1 MADNNA
7 FNAQGA
13 GLTSQE
19 TEIDHSV
26 SNHRDRNHFD
36 LSYNFYNT
44 QLFGL
49 LTPSMCFDA
58 IQRDT
63 IKYQSGH
70 AMRTYTLAS
79 PLLNGITVYKD
90 TFRVPMAAISEHAW
104 QYIKSNPV
112 AGTDIDFRAV
122 SPILSPYELCSFL
135 NHEYAFLKSLIS
147 NSNPPSD
154 FNGTYRF
161 FHFLNLLNLVLSESS
176 LPNSLGI
183 NLSIY
188 PASFNSSGQP
198 IAKRSYTHC
207 LYIFLKLIGHPLVL
221 SFSHKS
227 DFRTYSFDI
236 SKTVEFRGFLEF
248 LQYSYC
254 LSPNEWLV
262 DDFSKEKFVSLLH
275 FLANAFI
282 SDEAVPLVDLP
293 SDIFVTSWV
302 APPDS
307 IESSELSKYY
317 VNISRLV
324 AYQLICSQ
332 FYTNDSIDPVNDSHK
347 WHNAQMKLYTSTG
360 LSATFFNSAG
370 VDILNDSCC
379 GEYIHNILDTST
391 ALSVKVNSYGY
402 LYNLFM
408 YNRALKYSDYFI
420 TSKTRPYAV
429 GSSEI
434 VVGDGVTGID
444 LTRSLLVQRFLNA
457 CNRIGN
463 NFLEFAKR
471 MGGTLPTTRDAQP
484 YILSS
489 ETFNVDNFE
498 VENTAQDQGNVTT
511 NLKSYDSK
519 FSFEAFI
526 DEDSII
532 MQLCSVRCKTAYNNY
547 LDKHV
552 SHIDRFDFF
561 TPMLQ
566 DLGDINVSSREL
578 DAGSYS
584 TTSVFGYK
592 PVYSEY
598 RETYDKVSGGFVT
611 SLQSWIYQNDFKRP
625 YKGDFKYS
633 HIDDSFIRF
642 TPSNFDYFYSSLTGL
657 GADYYHFIFKHLNQI
672 DAVRP
677 IKDVPNLLF

>member
-26 SNHRDRNHFD
+26 SNNRDRNHFD

-63 IKYQSGH
+63 IKYRSGH

-112 AGTDIDFRAV
+112 AGTDIDFRAA
-122 SPILSPYELCSFL
+122 SPILSPYELCGFI
-135 NHEYAFLKSLIS
+135 NREYLYLKSLIS
-147 NSNPPSD
+147 EANPPVS
-154 FNGTYRF
+154 FNGISRI
-161 FHFLNLLNLVLSESS
+161 FHFLNLLNLVLPESS

-183 NLSIY
+183 NFSIH
-188 PASFNSSGQP
+188 PSEFNASGQSTK
-198 IAKRSYTHC
+198 IKSYTSA
-207 LYIFLKLIGHPLVL
+207 LYTFIKFFPTSLNV
-221 SFSHKS
+221 SFRKKNVN
-227 DFRTYSFDI
+227 RIYSFDI
-236 SKTVEFRGFLEF
+236 SKLTELRNFFEF
-248 LQYSYC
+248 LQYNYC
-254 LSPNEWLV
+254 VNPDDWVVYDFDKDRFAAILQYLV
-262 DDFSKEKFVSLLH
+262 SSFVGTTL
-275 FLANAFI
+275 I
-282 SDEAVPLVDLP
+282 PLPDLP
-293 SDIFVTSWV
+293 NAIVYTSWTT
-302 APPDS
+302 PPDN
-307 IESSELSKYY
+307 IDSSELGKYY

-324 AYQLICSQ
+324 AYQLICAQ
-332 FYTNDSIDPVNDSHK
+332 FYTNDSIDPICDAHK
-347 WHNAQMKLYTSTG
+347 WHNAQYKIYTNTG
-360 LSATFFNSAG
+360 YPASFFSSAG
-370 VDILNDSCC
+370 VDVLNDSCC
-379 GEYIHNILDTST
+379 GNYIHNILAGNLVVT
-391 ALSVKVNSYGY
+391 KVDFYGY
-402 LYNLFM
+402 LYNLFS

-434 VVGDGVTGID
+434 VVGDGVTGVD

-489 ETFNVDNFE
+489 ETFDVDNFE
-498 VENTAQDQGNVTT
+498 VENTSENQGNVTT

-532 MQLCSVRCKTAYNNY
+532 IQLCSVRCKTAYTNY
-547 LDKHV
+547 VDKHTV
-552 SHIDRFDFF
+552 HIDRFDYF

-566 DLGDINVSSREL
+566 DLGDINVSTREL
-578 DAGSYS
+578 DADSS
-584 TTSVFGYK
+584 SSVAFGYK

-598 RETYDKVSGGFVT
+598 RETFDKVSGGFIT
-611 SLQSWIYQNDFKRP
+611 SLQSWIYQNDFKTP
-625 YKGDFKYS
+625 YSASYKHP
-633 HIDDSFIRF
+633 HIDDDFIRF

-672 DAVRP
+672 DAIRP